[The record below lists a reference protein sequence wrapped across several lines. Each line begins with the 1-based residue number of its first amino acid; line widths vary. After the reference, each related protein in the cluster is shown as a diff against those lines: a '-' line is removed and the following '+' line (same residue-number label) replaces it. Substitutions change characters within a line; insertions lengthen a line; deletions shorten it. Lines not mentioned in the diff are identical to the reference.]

1 MADPTAANPN
11 QLNAS
16 KNDDKSLDKQTLAA
30 VLQFLRKNNLK
41 DTEDLLKKEANIEET
56 DEGVGTSTDQ
66 EVTSVLSAYNSDGD
80 PCMYEEFYRGLQNL
94 IEASLDSSKSELS
107 QVLYPVFVHM
117 YLELVYNGHENQ
129 AKNFF
134 ASFSEDQ
141 EEHHQEDL
149 IRLATFTKK
158 EHMIHN
164 ELMMN
169 YRTSKYVIRMCR
181 NSYQALKRQLH
192 DRQNTMVLNIVE
204 EHLFI
209 DVFDGVPR
217 SKQQIEATAGGMV
230 GQARRDANKSRV
242 YYGLL
247 KEPEISLPIEEEDEG
262 GEDGD
267 KPKRKRPKKDSSAGK
282 KNKPDPNAPPVT
294 RIPLLEMKDSDK
306 IDKAIALRELSKRI
320 RLGPD
325 CLPSICFYTFLN
337 AFQGLISVDIS
348 DDSSLMVAGFADS
361 CIRVWA
367 LTQRKL
373 RSMKLGSDLTHID
386 KEADDVME
394 RIMDD
399 RTASDCRTLLGH
411 SGSVYSVSISPD
423 RTYILSGSEDGTV
436 RLWSM
441 FTFSN
446 LVCYKGHN
454 YPVWDVQFAPYGHYF
469 VSGGNDRTARL
480 WTTEN
485 YQPIRLFAGHF
496 SDIDCIRFHPNSNY
510 VATGSSDRTIRLWDL
525 QNGKCVRI
533 MTGHKGPI
541 QVLCFSPNGHYLAS
555 GSTDGRVLIWELRH
569 GHLVAELANHTD
581 TVYALAFCRDGSVLA
596 SGGMDNCVK
605 LWDVKKVFSEVEAE
619 DMTTT
624 PNIVQSV
631 KSKLLL
637 GSYPSKDTPVYY
649 LHFTRRNLL
658 LAAGSYANTSS

>member
-1 MADPTAANPN
+1 M
-11 QLNAS
+11 
-16 KNDDKSLDKQTLAA
+16 DKQTLAA
-30 VLQFLRKNNLK
+30 VLQFLRKNNLAE
-41 DTEDLLKKEANIEET
+41 TEELLKKEANVEDT

-66 EVTSVLSAYNSDGD
+66 DVSSVLSAYNSDGD
-80 PCMYEEFYRGLQNL
+80 PCLYEEFYRGLQNL
-94 IEASLDSSKSELS
+94 VESSLDSSKSELS

-129 AKNFF
+129 AKKFF
-134 ASFSEDQ
+134 AAFGEDQ

-149 IRLATFTKK
+149 TQLATVAKK

-181 NSYQALKRQLH
+181 NSYQTLKKQLN
-192 DRQNTMVLNIVE
+192 DKQITMVLIIVE

-217 SKQQIEATAGGMV
+217 NKQQIEATAGGMV
-230 GQARRDANKSRV
+230 GEARRDANKGRV

-247 KEPEISLPIEEEDEG
+247 KEPEIALPIEEDDEG
-262 GEDGD
+262 GEEGD
-267 KPKRKRPKKDSSAGK
+267 KPKRKRPKKDSSASK
-282 KNKPDPNAPPVT
+282 KNKPDPNAPPAN
-294 RIPLLEMKDSDK
+294 RIPLLDLKDSDK
-306 IDKAIALRELSKRI
+306 IDRAIALRELSKRI

-337 AFQGLISVDIS
+337 AYQGLISVDIS

-373 RSMKLGSDLTHID
+373 RNMKSGSDLALID
-386 KEADDVME
+386 KEADDIME

-399 RTASDCRTLLGH
+399 RTSSDCRTLHGH

-423 RTYILSGSEDGTV
+423 RTYIVSGSEDGTV
-436 RLWSM
+436 RVWSM
-441 FTFSN
+441 YTFTN

-454 YPVWDVQFAPYGHYF
+454 YPVWDVQFGPYGHYF
-469 VSGGNDRTARL
+469 VSGGKDRTARL
-480 WTTEN
+480 WSTEN
-485 YQPIRLFAGHF
+485 YQPLRLLAGHF
-496 SDIDCIRFHPNSNY
+496 SDIDCVKFHPNSNY
-510 VATGSSDRTIRLWDL
+510 VATGSSDRTIRLWDV

-533 MTGHKGPI
+533 MTGHKGQI
-541 QVLCFSPNGHYLAS
+541 QILCFSPNGHYLAS
-555 GSTDGRVLIWELRH
+555 GGADARVLIWELRH
-569 GHLVAELANHTD
+569 GHLVAELTEHTD

-596 SGGMDNCVK
+596 SGGIDHCIK
-605 LWDVKKVFSEVEAE
+605 LWDAKKVATEVEAE

-624 PNIVQSV
+624 PHIVQSE

-637 GSYPSKDTPVYY
+637 GSYPTKATAVHY

-658 LAAGSYANTSS
+658 LAAGSYTTVSS